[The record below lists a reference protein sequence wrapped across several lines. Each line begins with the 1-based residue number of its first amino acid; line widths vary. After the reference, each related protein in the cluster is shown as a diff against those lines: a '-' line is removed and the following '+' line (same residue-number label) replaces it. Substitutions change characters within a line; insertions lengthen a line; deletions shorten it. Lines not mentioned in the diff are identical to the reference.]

1 MSVTTHSKF
10 TFKQAI
16 SEEIFARKYMLHG
29 EKSPEEVF
37 RGVADEVATCEAE
50 GLRKEVS
57 DRFYEEIISGRFI
70 PAGRILAN
78 ARPTSP
84 MKNYN
89 NCFTID
95 VEDSLE
101 AIYESLR
108 EDAVISKMGGGVGF
122 DISKLRP
129 KGDTLSRGGESSGV
143 VSFLRIFDQSAK
155 TIMTGGQ
162 RRSAHIALLDIT
174 HPDIEEFITVKQ
186 GDKNKELTQFNISVK
201 ITDEFVSAVEE
212 DRDFDLSFGGKVYR
226 TVELA
231 RC

>member
-1 MSVTTHSKF
+1 MKSPGGGDMSVTTQKKF
-10 TFKQAI
+10 TFKQSI
-16 SEEIFARKYMLHG
+16 SEEIFKRKYMLHD
-29 EKSPEEVF
+29 EESPELVF
-37 RGVADEVATCEAE
+37 RGVADEVASAE
-50 GLRKEVS
+50 TESLRKEIA
-57 DRFYEEIISGRFI
+57 DRFYNEIVSGRFM

-78 ARPTSP
+78 ARPASP

-101 AIYESLR
+101 NIYESLG

-129 KGDTLSRGGESSGV
+129 KGDSLSRGGESSGV

-162 RRSAHIALLDIT
+162 RRSAHIA
-174 HPDIEEFITVKQ
+174 
-186 GDKNKELTQFNISVK
+186 
-201 ITDEFVSAVEE
+201 
-212 DRDFDLSFGGKVYR
+212 
-226 TVELA
+226 
-231 RC
+231 